1 MKLIALL
8 ALVPVAIGPL
18 PADERTITVAL
29 CLGGEITIPIGGGG
43 DDPQRRCHA
52 QGCHAGTCRE
62 KSKGAARSAAC
73 G

>member
-29 CLGGEITIPIGGGG
+29 CLGGEITIPIGG
-43 DDPQRRCHA
+43 DDEEPRRGCHLQACHA
-52 QGCHAGTCRE
+52 AAWRP
-62 KSKGAARSAAC
+62 KSKAAARQ
-73 G
+73 

>member
-29 CLGGEITIPIGGGG
+29 CLGGEITIPIGGG
-43 DDPQRRCHA
+43 DEEPRRGCHLQA
-52 QGCHAGTCRE
+52 CHAGACRA
-62 KSKGAARSAAC
+62 KSKAAARQ
-73 G
+73 